1 MALTFEPPQRQKMK
15 EQVKEGIQS
24 WSFHFPFTHSDNNC
38 SVTYIKIE
46 TNPRLGQEK
55 LSWL

>member
-1 MALTFEPPQRQKMK
+1 MK